1 VLLGGLPAYFE
12 RIQGVDMAKLVGV
25 LDTSHVWI
33 HRPIEEWEA
42 VRQARRLRDDVPLE
56 DMNEKQA
63 KYERVSAAVEVLKN
77 KLEEMRP
84 DALIVFG
91 DDQSENFSNTFIN
104 IPSIAV
110 YVGETFEGRRYNAER
125 GEAHQSV
132 SNNTALATSIL
143 TSLLGSGFDPAF
155 CMGLPNPERGIGHAI
170 MNPLGYFTDYSIPT
184 VPILLNALF
193 APQVSGKRAHQLGLA
208 VRKAVEAYPEDLRV
222 VAIGSGGL
230 WHTTSH
236 GYNTYLNEEFDQQ
249 GLKLLSAGDLEGWA
263 SHFDDYQVA
272 PDDMS
277 QFIGER
283 RDDMTGMPT
292 LGGPQFGTRE
302 TLNWIAA
309 SSMASG
315 RPFHVVDYVPIYSS
329 PIGATFAYCD
339 EV

>member
-1 VLLGGLPAYFE
+1 
-12 RIQGVDMAKLVGV
+12 MAKLVGV
-25 LDTSHVWI
+25 LNTGHVWI

-42 VRQARRLRDDVPLE
+42 VRQSRRLRDDVPLE
-56 DMNEKQA
+56 DMSEKQA
-63 KYERVSAAVEVLKN
+63 KYDRVSAAVEILKA
-77 KLEEMRP
+77 KLVEMRP

-91 DDQSENFSNTFIN
+91 DDQSENFSNTFVN

-110 YVGETFEGRRYNAER
+110 YVGESFAGRRYNGAR
-125 GEAHQSV
+125 GEEHQV
-132 SNNTALATSIL
+132 VPNNTALATSIL

-170 MNPLGYFTDYSIPT
+170 MNPLGYFTDYTIPT

-193 APQVSGKRAHQLGLA
+193 APQVTGKRAHELGKA
-208 VRKAVEAYPEDLRV
+208 VRHAIEAYPEDLRV

-236 GYNTYLNEEFDQQ
+236 GYDTYLNEEFDRA
-249 GLKLLSAGDLEGWA
+249 GLKLLADGNLASWA
-263 SHFDDYQVA
+263 RHFDDYHV
-272 PDDMS
+272 PDGDMS

-309 SSMASG
+309 SSMADG
-315 RPFHVVDYVPIYSS
+315 CPFTVVDYVPIYSS
-329 PIGATFAYCD
+329 PIGSTYAYCD
-339 EV
+339 AVS